1 MGQRQ
6 RCYPPRKLSKIGAIA
21 PSLRTGLNTSL
32 YTFFMRTKSVPIMRN
47 PRNRHQMR
55 ARMHLEVR
63 FQAFN
68 KSSKVRATTC
78 VARFKSAR
86 SMRSSARLAWLSS
99 TVRGPAP

>member
-6 RCYPPRKLSKIGAIA
+6 RCYPPRKLSKIDAMA
-21 PSLRTGLNTSL
+21 ASTRTRLNTSL
-32 YTFFMRTKSVPIMRN
+32 YTFLMGTKSVPILRN
-47 PRNRHQMR
+47 PRNWHQMC
-55 ARMHLEVR
+55 AQLHLQVC
-63 FQAFN
+63 FQALN
-68 KSSKVRATTC
+68 KSSKVRDTTC

>member
-21 PSLRTGLNTSL
+21 PYLRTGLNTSL
-32 YTFFMRTKSVPIMRN
+32 YTFLMGTKTVPIMRN
-47 PRNRHQMR
+47 PRNWHQMR
-55 ARMHLEVR
+55 ARMHIGLR
-63 FQAFN
+63 FQAIN

-78 VARFKSAR
+78 VARFKSAKL
-86 SMRSSARLAWLSS
+86 MRSSARLAWLSS